1 MFLLDEN
8 IVIFLKN
15 LLLKNKIPFT
25 LKSNKKFELS
35 AHIGVNEHHKGDK
48 SIVPNGM
55 KLFKIS
61 FLYFDLTNWL
71 LTSNIKRT
79 TFKS

>member
-1 MFLLDEN
+1 MFLLGEN
-8 IVIFLKN
+8 IAIFLKN
-15 LLLKNKIPFT
+15 LLLKNKISFT

-35 AHIGVNEHHKGDK
+35 AHIGVNEHHKDEK
-48 SIVPNGM
+48 SIVPNAM

-71 LTSNIKRT
+71 LMSNIKRT